1 MNCGKA
7 LGTSHRPD
15 PWQFVQGRTMVCF
28 GEDRMS
34 GRRRSAS
41 LIFIAREPLKV
52 RIIMIVGDFLE
63 EL

>member
-1 MNCGKA
+1 
-7 LGTSHRPD
+7 
-15 PWQFVQGRTMVCF
+15 MVCF